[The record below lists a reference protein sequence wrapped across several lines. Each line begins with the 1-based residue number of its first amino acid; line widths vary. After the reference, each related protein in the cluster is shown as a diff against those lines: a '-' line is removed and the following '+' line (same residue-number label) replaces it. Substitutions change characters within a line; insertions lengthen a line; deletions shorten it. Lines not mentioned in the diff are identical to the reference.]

1 MGDCLA
7 TTDMGQKLRG
17 CAPFGG
23 SWVSIWAKAYLR
35 TEWHLDPSSH
45 LATIDKGQK
54 LGAVPLLGG
63 AGSPSNTKS
72 PGWRP
77 TSVASGILI
86 HPAIWLQ
93 QTWAKNWGGALR
105 ERAGSPPN
113 TMSSGPRSTFVPSGI
128 LMHPA
133 IWPQETWAENLA
145 GAVLH
150 LLGGGSW
157 LAWAQAYL
165 HTKWHLNPSS
175 CLATTDMGQKLGG
188 CAPFGGELGSHLTK
202 CGLD

>member
-150 LLGGGSW
+150 LLGGGAGSPGPRPTSIPSGILIPPAVW
-157 LAWAQAYL
+157 PQRTWAKNWGAVPL
-165 HTKWHLNPSS
+165 
-175 CLATTDMGQKLGG
+175 LGG
-188 CAPFGGELGSHLTK
+188 SWVPI
-202 CGLD
+202 